1 MRRLA
6 ASRLVISKTVDADI
20 LLCSD
25 LDRTILPNGLQPES
39 PQARPRLR
47 RLAERPEVT
56 LVYVSGRDE
65 ALLKEAVRE
74 FEIPL
79 PDFAIGDVG
88 TTLYAVSGERWQV
101 WEAWRDEIGPDWGGL
116 DQPALAELLADMP
129 DLTLQEPEK
138 QNAFKLSYYA
148 PRETDT
154 ESLLESMRSR
164 LEARG
169 VRASLIWSIDEMA
182 RIGLLDVIPA
192 SATKVHAI
200 RFLMRAK
207 GFTLARTVFAGDS
220 GNDLPALTSELQA
233 VLVRNAAEEVRA
245 QALREAQA
253 AKRADRL
260 YLARGGFLGM
270 NGNYAAG
277 VLEGLAHYLPETE
290 PWMT

>member
-1 MRRLA
+1 MD
-6 ASRLVISKTVDADI
+6 TDI

-25 LDRTILPNGLQPES
+25 LDRTILPNGPQPES

-47 RLAERPEVT
+47 RLAQRPEII
-56 LVYVSGRDE
+56 LVYVSGRDL
-65 ALLKEAVRE
+65 ALLKQAIRE

-88 TTLYAVSGERWQV
+88 TTLYAVEGERWRV
-101 WEAWRDEIGPDWGGL
+101 WDAWRDEIAPDWGGL
-116 DQPALAELLADMP
+116 DHAALCRLLADLP
-129 DLTLQEPEK
+129 GLALQEREK
-138 QNAFKLSYYA
+138 QSAFKLSYYA
-148 PRETDT
+148 PRETET
-154 ESLLESMRSR
+154 GPLLGSMRSR
-164 LEARG
+164 LEAHG
-169 VRASLIWSIDEMA
+169 VRASLIWSIDEVA
-182 RIGLLDVIPA
+182 GVGLLDVIPA

-200 RFLMRAK
+200 RFLMQAR

-233 VLVRNAAEEVRA
+233 VLVRNAPDEVRA

-253 AKRADRL
+253 LRRADRL

-277 VLEGLAHYLPETE
+277 VLEGLAHYLPETAA
-290 PWMT
+290 WMV